1 MADIDLRIEVNG
13 LAEALRTLQKI
24 DPELRKEVVRGM
36 KRAASPIENAAR
48 SVIPAAKPLTNWYN
62 WRGGWDQAQVR
73 KGVKVAFRGGRVRG
87 EERDVFP
94 LLTLRQ
100 TNAAGAIYDIAGRS
114 FPGRGSE
121 GAARGRAMVDKLG
134 QDGRPSRYMWP
145 AVERNMTTVTGELE
159 SVIETVSNRITAEL
173 ER

>member
-1 MADIDLRIEVNG
+1 MAEVDVRIRVNG
-13 LAEALRTLQKI
+13 LAQALKTLETL

-36 KRAASPIENAAR
+36 KKAASPILATAR
-48 SVIPAAKPLTNWYN
+48 SLVPDGQVLTNWYG
-62 WRGGWDQAQVR
+62 WRGGWNTQSVR
-73 KGVKVAFRGGRVRG
+73 KDIKVAFRGGRVRG

-121 GAARGRAMVDKLG
+121 GDVRGYMMIRKMDTFA
-134 QDGRPSRYMWP
+134 RPSRYMWP